1 MKQKMYPIIVTTM
14 KALRLTVKDEYG
26 VVLIDKRLL
35 CRQKQKIQELMKN
48 HGYVVSEK
56 EGKTGLFLVKNTG
69 PFAFDPQIHEIFDPY
84 NSL

>member
-1 MKQKMYPIIVTTM
+1 MKQKMHPIIVTTM

-48 HGYVVSEK
+48 HGYVISEK
-56 EGKTGLFLVKNTG
+56 EGKTGLFFVKNTG
-69 PFAFDPQIHEIFDPY
+69 PVAFDPKIHEIFDPY

>member
-1 MKQKMYPIIVTTM
+1 MKQKIYPIIVTTM

-26 VVLIDKRLL
+26 VVLIDKHLL
-35 CRQKQKIQELMKN
+35 CRQKQKIQEFMKD

-56 EGKTGLFLVKNTG
+56 EGKTGMFFVKDTGLF
-69 PFAFDPQIHEIFDPY
+69 AYDPKQHEIFDPY